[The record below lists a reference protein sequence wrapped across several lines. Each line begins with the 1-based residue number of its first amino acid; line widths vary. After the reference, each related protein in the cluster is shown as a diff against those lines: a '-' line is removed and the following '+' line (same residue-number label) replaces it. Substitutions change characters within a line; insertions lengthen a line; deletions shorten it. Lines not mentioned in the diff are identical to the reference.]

1 MVGDDVEA
9 IQAVLSADVWREYL
23 LNEERSLNAQINELE
38 ISPDP
43 NMDDTKLEEM
53 KESLNASLKDI
64 YQKLEDI
71 ESDKAEA
78 R

>member
-1 MVGDDVEA
+1 MAGDDVEA
-9 IQAVLSADVWREYL
+9 IQAVLSADVWREHL

-38 ISPDP
+38 TSSDPDTQLIEQEK
-43 NMDDTKLEEM
+43 D
-53 KESLNASLKDI
+53 SLNASLKEI

>member
-1 MVGDDVEA
+1 
-9 IQAVLSADVWREYL
+9 
-23 LNEERSLNAQINELE
+23 LNEERLLNMQINNLE
-38 ISPDP
+38 MSDP
-43 NMDDTKLEEM
+43 STDNEQEKD
-53 KESLNASLKDI
+53 SLNASLKEI

>member
-9 IQAVLSADVWREYL
+9 IQAVLSADVWREHL
-23 LNEERSLNAQINELE
+23 LNEERLLNMQINNLE
-38 ISPDP
+38 MSDP
-43 NMDDTKLEEM
+43 STDNEQEKD
-53 KESLNASLKDI
+53 SLNASLKEI

>member
-1 MVGDDVEA
+1 MAGDDVEA
-9 IQAVLSADVWREYL
+9 IQAVLSADIWREHL

-38 ISPDP
+38 ISDP
-43 NMDDTKLEEM
+43 NTVNEEE
-53 KESLNASLKDI
+53 KDSLNASLKEI

>member
-1 MVGDDVEA
+1 MAGDDIEA
-9 IQAVLSADVWREYL
+9 IQAVLSADVWREHL

-38 ISPDP
+38 TSNP
-43 NMDDTKLEEM
+43 NVDDDQK
-53 KESLNASLKDI
+53 KDALNASLKEI

>member
-9 IQAVLSADVWREYL
+9 IQAVLSADVWREHL

-38 ISPDP
+38 TSPDP
-43 NMDDTKLEEM
+43 NMDDTNLEQM

>member
-1 MVGDDVEA
+1 MAGDDVEA
-9 IQAVLSADVWREYL
+9 IQAVLSADVWREHL
-23 LNEERSLNAQINELE
+23 LNEERSLNAQINNLE
-38 ISPDP
+38 IS
-43 NMDDTKLEEM
+43 DTNTDNEQEKD
-53 KESLNASLKDI
+53 SLNASLKEI

>member
-1 MVGDDVEA
+1 MAGDDVEA
-9 IQAVLSADVWREYL
+9 IQAVLSADVWREHL

-38 ISPDP
+38 KFPD
-43 NMDDTKLEEM
+43 MDDDQKRD
-53 KESLNASLKDI
+53 SLNASLKEI